1 MDFAAAPSDEFD
13 STRDTG
19 SARAG
24 DPPAASPVPL
34 PPPVSPAHTHS
45 ANHANESLLDKTR
58 YTRFKDQASAPPCFL
73 CLCQQDDEPSQ
84 DSIFGTPSEGIISR
98 VTAYW
103 QTHYANQRPR
113 RELAEACMDLIRKE
127 QEQWAFDGP
136 IGDALA
142 GTTALSIY
150 EHFTEH
156 LMANE
161 SSAEDRILADLAHNA
176 SALQSLMY
184 TNGPKGKRVVDK
196 EVCKQ
201 HCAVASLFLR
211 GVQAKRARR
220 EKDGR

>member
-1 MDFAAAPSDEFD
+1 MDSAPSDEFD
-13 STRDTG
+13 SPHLTGG
-19 SARAG
+19 SARAS
-24 DPPAASPVPL
+24 DPAAVPL
-34 PPPVSPAHTHS
+34 PPPASPAHTHS
-45 ANHANESLLDKTR
+45 ATHATESLLEKTR

-73 CLCQQDDEPSQ
+73 CLYQQEDE
-84 DSIFGTPSEGIISR
+84 SIFGASVFGTPSEGLIAR

-103 QTHYANQRPR
+103 QTNYANQRPR
-113 RELAEACMDLIRKE
+113 KELAEACMEILHKE

-156 LMANE
+156 LMAHE

-184 TNGPKGKRVVDK
+184 TSGPKGKRIVDK

-220 EKDGR
+220 EKDAK

>member
-1 MDFAAAPSDEFD
+1 MDSDSPADDFD

-19 SARAG
+19 SARTDSPLPVTG
-24 DPPAASPVPL
+24 GPAASPACTP
-34 PPPVSPAHTHS
+34 SNNYGDA
-45 ANHANESLLDKTR
+45 SLLEKTR
-58 YTRFKDQASAPPCFL
+58 YTRFKDQTSAPPCFL
-73 CLCQQDDEPSQ
+73 CLCLQEDPDDSA
-84 DSIFGTPSEGIISR
+84 IFGTPTEGLINR
-98 VTAYW
+98 VKAYW

-113 RELAEACMDLIRKE
+113 KELAEACMELIRRE
-127 QEQWAFDGP
+127 QEQWAFDGAV
-136 IGDALA
+136 GEALA
-142 GTTALSIY
+142 ATTAVSIF

-156 LMANE
+156 LMDHE

-184 TNGPKGKRVVDK
+184 TSGAKGKRSIDK

-220 EKDGR
+220 DKEAR

>member
-1 MDFAAAPSDEFD
+1 MDSAAAPSDEFD
-13 STRDTG
+13 STRLTG
-19 SARAG
+19 SARAS
-24 DPPAASPVPL
+24 DPAVPL
-34 PPPVSPAHTHS
+34 PPPASPVHTHS

-73 CLCQQDDEPSQ
+73 CLCQQDDEPSH

-136 IGDALA
+136 IGDALF

-150 EHFTEH
+150 EHFTE
-156 LMANE
+156 
-161 SSAEDRILADLAHNA
+161 DRK
-176 SALQSLMY
+176 S
-184 TNGPKGKRVVDK
+184 TV
-196 EVCKQ
+196 
-201 HCAVASLFLR
+201 
-211 GVQAKRARR
+211 
-220 EKDGR
+220 

>member
-1 MDFAAAPSDEFD
+1 MDSAAAPSDEFD
-13 STRDTG
+13 STRETGG

-24 DPPAASPVPL
+24 NPPAASPVQL
-34 PPPVSPAHTHS
+34 PPPASPAHTHS
-45 ANHANESLLDKTR
+45 ANESLLDKTR
-58 YTRFKDQASAPPCFL
+58 YTRFKDQSSAPPCFL
-73 CLCQQDDEPSQ
+73 CLCQQDEEP
-84 DSIFGTPSEGIISR
+84 SIFGTPSQGIISR

-113 RELAEACMDLIRKE
+113 RELAEACMELIHKE
-127 QEQWAFDGP
+127 QEHWSFDGP

-156 LMANE
+156 LMAHE
-161 SSAEDRILADLAHNA
+161 STAEDRILADLAHNA

-184 TNGPKGKRVVDK
+184 TAGTKGKREVDK
-196 EVCKQ
+196 EICKQ

-211 GVQAKRARR
+211 GVAAKRARR
-220 EKDGR
+220 EKESR

>member
-1 MDFAAAPSDEFD
+1 MNAPPSDEFD
-13 STRDTG
+13 STRETG
-19 SARAG
+19 SAR
-24 DPPAASPVPL
+24 PL
-34 PPPVSPAHTHS
+34 PPPASHTHS

-58 YTRFKDQASAPPCFL
+58 YTRFKDRDGAPPCFL
-73 CLCQQDDEPSQ
+73 CLCQQDNEPS
-84 DSIFGTPSEGIISR
+84 DFGAPSEGIIAR
-98 VTAYW
+98 VTEYW

-113 RELAEACMDLIRKE
+113 KELAEACMELIRRE
-127 QEQWAFDGP
+127 QELWSFDGP

-142 GTTALSIY
+142 STTALSIY

-156 LMANE
+156 LMDHE

-196 EVCKQ
+196 DVCKQ

>member
-1 MDFAAAPSDEFD
+1 MNAAADDFD
-13 STRDTG
+13 STRDTRSG
-19 SARAG
+19 SAAAH
-24 DPPAASPVPL
+24 PAPTPVPVRT
-34 PPPVSPAHTHS
+34 PS
-45 ANHANESLLDKTR
+45 ANHADLSLLEKTR
-58 YTRFKDQASAPPCFL
+58 YTHFRDQTTEPPCFL
-73 CLCQQDDEPSQ
+73 CLMQEAEPEGT
-84 DSIFGTPSEGIISR
+84 IFGSPSKGLIAR

-103 QTHYANQRPR
+103 NTHYANQRPR
-113 RELAEACMDLIRKE
+113 KELAEACMELIRRE
-127 QEQWAFDGP
+127 QELWSFDGAV
-136 IGDALA
+136 GEALA
-142 GTTALSIY
+142 ATTALGVY
-150 EHFTEH
+150 QHFTEH
-156 LMANE
+156 LMDHE